1 MMTPK
6 EVASQIV
13 KTLDAKKAGDIR
25 MLRTQDVTILADYF
39 VICTA
44 SSTTQL
50 KSLADEVDYVLSGM
64 GEAPLRTEGTRECGW
79 MLVDFGCVVVHL
91 FLRDKREFYNL
102 ERLWGDAPAEEI
114 ASLLAEGKPDHTE
127 EKSE

>member
-102 ERLWGDAPAEEI
+102 ERLWGDAPEEEI
-114 ASLLAEGKPDHTE
+114 ASLLAEGKVENTE
-127 EKSE
+127 EK